1 MLLKKI
7 LPGALALCAL
17 SPVPLHAAEDSAL
30 LKILVKKGVLT
41 EKEALNIQAES
52 QEQAAAEKA
61 VSSASKI
68 KLSDS
73 ISELKLYGDLRNRYR
88 YDNRDF
94 QVDPLGIGN
103 DKDHSPNSN
112 QRSRFQFR
120 LRLNA
125 DFKLGPDWFGGVE
138 LSTNYASDSGNQTYQ
153 DGFSKYPIFISRAY
167 LGYNAADWLT
177 VVLGKQPNPFYS
189 TEMVWDPDIS
199 PAGFTQR
206 FSLTNLFAPKAG
218 AGTYAKDKDGKVIAG
233 AEPEK
238 SPWDITLVAGQL
250 FFDDNAE
257 SGGRDPGTRDHD
269 STNDSYIFETQLIT
283 SYRFNKTTKLT
294 IAPAWLIYNA
304 ASFTTNSTLTSAFGD
319 VNENPFQDS
328 ATVSGATRHLNIINA
343 PGDLS
348 FAIGHTPAKFYWDF
362 AYNIEGKSRA
372 EDIYDL
378 VDRTKRL
385 DGGTDVRTQHR
396 DADDLAWLVGFQL
409 GENKKKGDWSFFA
422 NYRRTGISSV
432 DPNLNDSDFALAELN
447 THGYKLSLA
456 YNLADFAEFRAS
468 WSQAWNIR
476 HDLVQGQATKGN
488 AIADANEA
496 EVLMLDLT
504 VKF

>member
-1 MLLKKI
+1 MTLHKTIPAAVAL
-7 LPGALALCAL
+7 LALSA
-17 SPVPLHAAEDSAL
+17 VPLPAADDSAL
-30 LKILVKKGVLT
+30 LKILVRKGVLT

-52 QEQAAAEKA
+52 QEQAATEKA
-61 VSSASKI
+61 VSSASKL

-73 ISELKLYGDLRNRYR
+73 ISELKLYGDLRMRYR

-94 QVDPLGIGN
+94 QVDPPGIGN
-103 DKDHSPNSN
+103 DKDHSPSSN
-112 QRSRFQFR
+112 QRSRWQFR

-138 LSTNYASDSGNQTYQ
+138 LSTNYASDSGNQTFQ
-153 DGFSKYPIFISRAY
+153 DGFSKYPIFISKAY

-177 VVLGKQPNPFYS
+177 VALGKQPNPFYS
-189 TEMVWDPDIS
+189 TELVWDPDIS

-206 FSLTNLFAPKAG
+206 LSLTNLFAPKAAADG
-218 AGTYAKDKDGKVIAG
+218 YAKDGKTLAS
-233 AEPEK
+233 ATPEK

-257 SGGRDPGTRDHD
+257 SGGRDPGTRD
-269 STNDSYIFETQLIT
+269 NDATTDAYLFETQLIT

-304 ASFTTNSTLTSAFGD
+304 ASFTTNSTLTNAFGD
-319 VNENPFQDS
+319 VNDNSFKDT
-328 ATVSGATRHLNIINA
+328 ALVSGATRHLNIIQA

-348 FAIGHTPAKFYWDF
+348 FALGRVPAKFYWDF
-362 AYNIEGKSRA
+362 AYNTEGKSRA
-372 EDIYDL
+372 EDIYRL
-378 VDRTKRL
+378 VDVLPRL
-385 DGGTDVRTQHR
+385 DGGTDIRSQHR
-396 DADDLAWLVGFQL
+396 TADDFAWLVGLQL
-409 GENKKKGDWSFFA
+409 GENKKKGDLSFFA

-456 YNLADFAEFRAS
+456 YNLADFAEVRAS

-476 HDLVQGQATKGN
+476 RNLTQGEATSGN
-488 AIADANEA
+488 AIADANAA